1 MKDAGSMNEETLP
14 LNLDTT
20 DVGGV
25 RTLWLNRPELHN
37 AFDEALI
44 ASLTAAVELAG
55 STATVRVLVLAGRGR
70 SFCAGGDLNWM
81 LRAAKHTPEQNLADA
96 RLLAKLFQTVS
107 DCPKPVVARV
117 HGNALA
123 GGTGLAAACDLV
135 VADTTA
141 RFGTTEVRIGLVPG
155 TIAPYLVRAIGPRA
169 ASRYFLTGERFD
181 AAEAHRL
188 GLVHEL
194 CAPEELDAVVAKQA
208 AALQAGG
215 PESLREAKAL
225 LRHVTGRV
233 IDTQLMDETAQWIAR
248 VRGTAEAQEGLTAFL
263 AKRPPAWLT

>member
-1 MKDAGSMNEETLP
+1 MNAPPLP
-14 LNLDTT
+14 TNLETT
-20 DVGGV
+20 DVAGV

-44 ASLTAAVELAG
+44 AALTTAVDSAG
-55 STATVRVLVLAGRGR
+55 TDTTVRVLVLAGRGR

-107 DCPKPVVARV
+107 DCPKPVLARV
-117 HGNALA
+117 QGNALA
-123 GGTGLAAACDLV
+123 GGTGLVAACDLV

-155 TIAPYLVRAIGPRA
+155 TIAPYVVAAIGARA
-169 ASRYFLTGERFD
+169 ASRYFLTGERFN

-194 CAPEELDAVVAKQA
+194 CSPEELDAVVDRQV

-225 LRHVTGRV
+225 LRHVTGRA
-233 IDTQLMDETAQWIAR
+233 IDAQLLEETAAWIAR
-248 VRGTAEAQEGLTAFL
+248 VRGTPEAQEGLTAFL
-263 AKRPPAWLT
+263 AKRPPAWIP

>member
-1 MKDAGSMNEETLP
+1 MNEPATP
-14 LNLDTT
+14 PNLDIENAH
-20 DVGGV
+20 GV

-44 ASLTAAVELAG
+44 EGLTEAVEAAGADAAV
-55 STATVRVLVLAGRGR
+55 RVVVLAGRGR

-81 LRAAKHTPEQNLADA
+81 LRAANHTSEQNLADA
-96 RLLAKLFQTVS
+96 RRLAKLFHTVS
-107 DCPKPVVARV
+107 SCPKPVVARV

-123 GGTGLAAACDLV
+123 GGTGLVAACDLV

-155 TIAPYLVRAIGPRA
+155 TIAPYLVRAMGPRA
-169 ASRYFLTGERFD
+169 ASRYFLTGERFP
-181 AAEAHRL
+181 ANEAHRL

-194 CAPEELDAVVAKQA
+194 CAPEELDATVKKHV
-208 AALQAGG
+208 AALLAGG

-225 LRHVTGRV
+225 LQHVTGRALDAALLDV
-233 IDTQLMDETAQWIAR
+233 TAQWIAR
-248 VRGTAEAQEGLTAFL
+248 VRGTPEAQEGLTAFL
-263 AKRPPAWLT
+263 GKRPPAWLAQ

>member
-1 MKDAGSMNEETLP
+1 MNEPAALPNLETA
-14 LNLDTT
+14 DA
-20 DVGGV
+20 GGV
-25 RTLWLNRPELHN
+25 RTLWLNRPDLHN

-44 ASLTAAVELAG
+44 ASLTAAVEQA
-55 STATVRVLVLAGRGR
+55 SKDPAVRVLVLAGRGR

-81 LRAAKHTPEQNLADA
+81 LRAAKHTAAQNLADA
-96 RLLAKLFQTVS
+96 RLLAKLFATVS

-123 GGTGLAAACDLV
+123 GGTGLVAACDLV

-155 TIAPYLVRAIGPRA
+155 TIAPYLVRAIGARA
-169 ASRYFLTGERFD
+169 ASRYFLTGERFN
-181 AAEAHRL
+181 AVEAHRL

-194 CAPEELDAVVAKQA
+194 CAPEELDVVVGKQL

-225 LRHVTGRV
+225 LRHVTGRA
-233 IDTQLMDETAQWIAR
+233 IDAELLEKTAAWIAR
-248 VRGTAEAQEGLTAFL
+248 VRGTPEAQEGLTAFL
-263 AKRPPAWLT
+263 AKRPPAWLP

>member
-1 MKDAGSMNEETLP
+1 MNAQPLPPNLEITDA
-14 LNLDTT
+14 
-20 DVGGV
+20 GGV

-44 ASLTAAVELAG
+44 ASLTAAVDSA
-55 STATVRVLVLAGRGR
+55 STDANVRVLVLAGRGR

-123 GGTGLAAACDLV
+123 GGTGLVAACDLV

-155 TIAPYLVRAIGPRA
+155 TIAPYLVRAIGARA
-169 ASRYFLTGERFD
+169 ASRYFLTGERFN
-181 AAEAHRL
+181 AVEAHRL

-194 CAPEELDAVVAKQA
+194 CAPEELDAVVGKQL

-215 PESLREAKAL
+215 PEALREAKAL
-225 LRHVTGRV
+225 LRHVTGRA
-233 IDTQLMDETAQWIAR
+233 IDAQLLEETAAWIAR
-248 VRGTAEAQEGLTAFL
+248 IRGTPEAHEGLTAFL
-263 AKRPPAWLT
+263 AKRPPAWLP

>member
-1 MKDAGSMNEETLP
+1 MNESSSP
-14 LNLDTT
+14 NNLEVADAA
-20 DVGGV
+20 GI

-44 ASLTAAVELAG
+44 AALTAAVEAAG
-55 STATVRVLVLAGRGR
+55 ADSAVRVVVLAGRGR

-81 LRAAKHTPEQNLADA
+81 LRAAQHTPEQNLADA
-96 RLLAKLFQTVS
+96 RRLARLFQVVS
-107 DCPKPVVARV
+107 ECPKPVVARV

-123 GGTGLAAACDLV
+123 GGTGLVAACDLV

-169 ASRYFLTGERFD
+169 ASRYFLTGERFG

-194 CAPEELDAVVAKQA
+194 CGPEELDAAVAKQV

-215 PESLREAKAL
+215 PESLRESKAL
-225 LRHVTGRV
+225 LRHVTGRAL
-233 IDTQLMDETAQWIAR
+233 DAQLLDETAAWIAR
-248 VRGTAEAQEGLTAFL
+248 VRGTAEAAEGLTAFL
-263 AKRPPAWLT
+263 AKRPPAWMP

>member
-1 MKDAGSMNEETLP
+1 MNEPAALPNLETA
-14 LNLDTT
+14 DA
-20 DVGGV
+20 GGV
-25 RTLWLNRPELHN
+25 RTLWLNRPDLHN

-44 ASLTAAVELAG
+44 ASLTAAVEQA
-55 STATVRVLVLAGRGR
+55 SKDPAVRVLVLAGRGR

-81 LRAAKHTPEQNLADA
+81 LRAAKHTAAQNLADA
-96 RLLAKLFQTVS
+96 RLLAKLFATVS

-123 GGTGLAAACDLV
+123 GGTGLVAACDLV

-155 TIAPYLVRAIGPRA
+155 TIAPYLVRAIGVRA
-169 ASRYFLTGERFD
+169 ASRYFLTGERFN
-181 AAEAHRL
+181 AVEAHRL

-194 CAPEELDAVVAKQA
+194 CVPEELDVVVGKQL

-215 PESLREAKAL
+215 PESLRESKAL
-225 LRHVTGRV
+225 LRHVTGRA
-233 IDTQLMDETAQWIAR
+233 IDAELLEETAAWIAR
-248 VRGTAEAQEGLTAFL
+248 VRGTPEAQEGLTAFL
-263 AKRPPAWLT
+263 AKRPPAWLP

>member
-1 MKDAGSMNEETLP
+1 MNAEKL
-14 LNLDTT
+14 LSNLETT

-44 ASLTAAVELAG
+44 ASLTAAVDRAG
-55 STATVRVLVLAGRGR
+55 TDATVRVLVLAGRGR

-96 RLLAKLFQTVS
+96 RLLARLFQTVS

-117 HGNALA
+117 QGNALA
-123 GGTGLAAACDLV
+123 GGTGLVAACDLV

-155 TIAPYLVRAIGPRA
+155 TIAPYVVRAIGARA
-169 ASRYFLTGERFD
+169 ASRYFLTGERFN

-194 CAPEELDAVVAKQA
+194 CSPEELDAVVDRQV

-215 PESLREAKAL
+215 PESLHEAKAL
-225 LRHVTGRV
+225 LRHVTGRA
-233 IDTQLMDETAQWIAR
+233 IDAQLLEETAAWIAR
-248 VRGTAEAQEGLTAFL
+248 VRGTPEAQEGLTAFL
-263 AKRPPAWLT
+263 AKRPPAWLP

>member
-1 MKDAGSMNEETLP
+1 MNEPAALPNLETA
-14 LNLDTT
+14 DA
-20 DVGGV
+20 GGV
-25 RTLWLNRPELHN
+25 RTLWLNRPDLHN

-44 ASLTAAVELAG
+44 ASLTAAVEQA
-55 STATVRVLVLAGRGR
+55 SKDPAVRVLVLAGRGR

-81 LRAAKHTPEQNLADA
+81 LRAAKHTAAQNLADA
-96 RLLAKLFQTVS
+96 RLLAKLFATVS

-123 GGTGLAAACDLV
+123 GGTGLVAACDLV

-155 TIAPYLVRAIGPRA
+155 TIAPYLVRAIGARA
-169 ASRYFLTGERFD
+169 ASRYFLTGERFN
-181 AAEAHRL
+181 AVEAHRL

-194 CAPEELDAVVAKQA
+194 CAPEELDVVVGKQL

-225 LRHVTGRV
+225 LRHVTGRA
-233 IDTQLMDETAQWIAR
+233 IDAELLEETAAWIAR
-248 VRGTAEAQEGLTAFL
+248 VRGTPEAQEGLTAFL
-263 AKRPPAWLT
+263 AKRPPAWLP